1 MVTSYTCP
9 YLVIM
14 TVLFHVL
21 MVQYKKKLDIKLN
34 RKKNHPNMSLYR
46 YRLTRDKLATKM
58 E

>member
-1 MVTSYTCP
+1 MVTTYTCP

-34 RKKNHPNMSLYR
+34 RKKTPEHESVQI
-46 YRLTRDKLATKM
+46 
-58 E
+58 